1 MGLDYDSYGSEFA
14 TAVAAAAFAIHSFE
28 EESLEYQKKMNA
40 KAEIERIRPPP
51 PESGRL
57 SKRFSGKEA
66 KDAVNFETS
75 PRKRMEPGSIASRSS
90 FENQRGNS
98 TRRRNVESKANS
110 WERAAMAKIRER
122 YEKMNSRIVA
132 WENEKKRKA
141 KLDKERKELARMDHI
156 AGAARMQMEEKRR
169 NEESEGRDKAK
180 RIRSSGKVP
189 FSCFCF

>member
-1 MGLDYDSYGSEFA
+1 MGLDYDSYESEFA
-14 TAVAAAAFAIHSFE
+14 TAVAAAAFAIHSVE
-28 EESLEYQKKMNA
+28 EESLEYQKKMKA
-40 KAEIERIRPPP
+40 KSEIERIRPPP

-66 KDAVNFETS
+66 KDAVETS

-98 TRRRNVESKANS
+98 TRRRNVESKADS
-110 WERAAMAKIRER
+110 WERAAMAKIRKR

-141 KLDKERKELARMDHI
+141 KLDMERKERELELRRELNLQHYQSKLARMDHI
-156 AGAARMQMEEKRR
+156 AGAARMQMEERRR
-169 NEESEGRDKAK
+169 NEESG
-180 RIRSSGKVP
+180 
-189 FSCFCF
+189 F